1 VLGHSIH
8 SEKIVMEEIRFVDT
22 TIRDGHQSLWA
33 ERMSTGM
40 MLPIAKNLDD
50 AGFLAIEIL
59 SGSHIKKAVR
69 ELREDPWERIKRVA
83 ERAPKTPLRLI
94 AGRVN
99 TFGFDP
105 PCMYELFIERMAANG
120 VRQARISEPWNDLP
134 GWKYRV
140 AVARRFG
147 LDPIV
152 NLIYSV
158 SPVHSDDYYAERCR
172 QAVTL
177 NPFRLCLKDPGGL
190 LTPERVRTLVPVIL
204 NNAGEIPV
212 EIHSHCTTG
221 LGPLVALEAVRLGI
235 RIVNTGVPP
244 LADSSALPSIFNVA
258 HNLRALGYKPV
269 VDEELLRP
277 VSGHFDVIARREG
290 LPIGVPAEY
299 DYEVYQHQVPGGMI
313 SNLAHQLRQVGKEA
327 QLKEALEETSRVRVE
342 FGYPIM
348 VTPLSQFVGSQAA
361 INVIVGERYKEVTD
375 QVIRYALGHFGEEAV
390 TAMDQ
395 EVRARILDRTRAKE
409 IMEQTRT
416 NPTIAEMR
424 RDLNAETVSDEE
436 LLLRWLLTKE
446 DIAAMRAAGPAKEY
460 VTQRHPLVKLMADLT
475 CRADCN
481 LIQVSKPGFA
491 LTLERRA
498 AAQ

>member
-1 VLGHSIH
+1 
-8 SEKIVMEEIRFVDT
+8 MEEIRFVDT

-59 SGSHIKKAVR
+59 SGSHVKKAVR

-120 VRQARISEPWNDLP
+120 IRQARISEPWNDLP

-140 AVARRFG
+140 GVARRFG

-158 SPVHSDDYYAERCR
+158 SPVHTDDYYAERCR

-190 LTPERVRTLVPVIL
+190 LTPERVRTLVPIIL
-204 NNAGEIPV
+204 QNASGIPV
-212 EIHSHCTTG
+212 ELHSHCTTG

-244 LADSSALPSIFNVA
+244 LADGSALPSIFNVT
-258 HNLRALGYKPV
+258 HNLRALSYNPV
-269 VDEELLRP
+269 VDEDVLRP
-277 VSGHFDVIARREG
+277 VSEHFNVIARREG
-290 LPIGVPAEY
+290 FPIGVPAEY

-313 SNLAHQLRQVGKEA
+313 SNLGHQLREVGKEA
-327 QLKEALEETSRVRVE
+327 QLQEALEETSQVRVE

-390 TAMDQ
+390 SAMNQ
-395 EVRARILDRTRAKE
+395 EVRARILDRPRARE
-409 IMEQTRT
+409 IMAQART
-416 NPTIAEMR
+416 NPSIAEMR
-424 RDLNAETVSDEE
+424 RDLDAATVSDEE
-436 LLLRWLLTKE
+436 LVLRWLLNKE

-460 VTQRHPLVKLMADLT
+460 VTTRHPLVKLMAELT
-475 CRADCN
+475 HRADCN

-491 LTLERRA
+491 LTLERRM

>member
-1 VLGHSIH
+1 MDEVH
-8 SEKIVMEEIRFVDT
+8 FVDT

-40 MLPIAKNLDD
+40 MLPIAKNLDA
-50 AGFLAIEIL
+50 AGFLAIELL

-69 ELREDPWERIKRVA
+69 ELREDPWERIRRVA
-83 ERAPKTPLRLI
+83 ELCPNTPLRLI

-120 VRQARISEPWNDLP
+120 IRQARISEPWNDLP

-140 AVARRFG
+140 MVARKFG

-158 SPVHSDDYYAERCR
+158 SPVHTDEYYAERCR

-177 NPFRLCLKDPGGL
+177 KPFRLCLKDPGGL
-190 LTPERVRTLVPVIL
+190 LTPERVRTLVPVVL
-204 NNAGEIPV
+204 ANSGGIPV
-212 EIHSHCTTG
+212 ELHSHCTTG

-244 LADSSALPSIFNVA
+244 LADSSALPSIYNVA

-269 VDEELLRP
+269 IDEKVLRP
-277 VSGHFDVIARREG
+277 VTEHFNIIARREG
-290 LPIGVPAEY
+290 FPIGVPAEY
-299 DYEVYQHQVPGGMI
+299 DYEIYQHQVPGGMI
-313 SNLAHQLRQVGKEA
+313 SNLGHQLRQVGKESQLA
-327 QLKEALEETSRVRVE
+327 QALEETSRVRVE

-375 QVIRYALGHFGEEAV
+375 QVIRYALGQFGEEAV

-395 EVRARILDRTRAKE
+395 EVRAKILDRPRAKE
-409 IMEQTRT
+409 IMAQTREH
-416 NPTIAEMR
+416 PTIDDMR
-424 RDLNAETVSDEE
+424 RDLGGSGVSDED
-436 LLLRWLLTKE
+436 LVLRWLLNKE

-460 VTQRHPLVKLMADLT
+460 VTKRHPLVKLMAELSKS
-475 CRADCN
+475 ADTN

-491 LTLERRA
+491 LTLEKA
-498 AAQ
+498 SK

>member
-1 VLGHSIH
+1 MDEV
-8 SEKIVMEEIRFVDT
+8 RFVDT

-40 MLPIAKNLDD
+40 MLPIAKRLDE
-50 AGFLAIEIL
+50 AGFLAIELL

-69 ELREDPWERIKRVA
+69 ELREDPWERIRRVA
-83 ERAPKTPLRLI
+83 ELVPNTPLRLI

-105 PCMYELFIERMAANG
+105 PCMYELFIARMAANG
-120 VRQARISEPWNDLP
+120 IRQARISEPWNDLP

-140 AVARRFG
+140 EVARRFG

-158 SPVHSDDYYAERCR
+158 SPVHTDEYFAERCR

-177 NPFRLCLKDPGGL
+177 APFRLCLKDPGGL
-190 LTPERVRTLVPVIL
+190 LTPERTRTLVPVIL
-204 NNAGEIPV
+204 ANASGIPV
-212 EIHSHCTTG
+212 ELHSHCTTG

-235 RIVNTGVPP
+235 RIVNTGIPP
-244 LADSSALPSIFNVA
+244 LADGPALPSIYNVA
-258 HNLRALGYKPV
+258 RNLRALGYQPV
-269 VDEELLRP
+269 INQEVLHP
-277 VSGHFDVIARREG
+277 VTEHFNAIAKREG
-290 LPIGVPAEY
+290 FPLGVPAEY
-299 DYEVYQHQVPGGMI
+299 DEATYQHQVPGGMI
-313 SNLAHQLRQVGKEA
+313 SNLGHQLRQVGKEG
-327 QLKEALEETSRVRVE
+327 QLQQALEETSRVRVE

-395 EVRARILDRTRAKE
+395 DVRQRILDRPRAKE
-409 IMEQTRT
+409 IMAQTRT
-416 NPTIAEMR
+416 HPTIADMR
-424 RDLNAETVSDEE
+424 RDLDAATVSEEE
-436 LLLRWLLTKE
+436 LLLRWLLNRD
-446 DIAAMRAAGPAKEY
+446 DIAAMRAAGPAKDY
-460 VTQRHPLVKLMADLT
+460 VTTRHPLVKLMADLT
-475 CRADCN
+475 QRADCS
-481 LIQVSKPGFA
+481 LIQVSKTGFA
-491 LTLERRA
+491 LTLQKNIA
-498 AAQ
+498 VD

>member
-1 VLGHSIH
+1 MQDIH
-8 SEKIVMEEIRFVDT
+8 FVDT

-40 MLPIAKNLDD
+40 MLPIAKNLNE
-50 AGFLAIEIL
+50 AGFLAIELL

-69 ELREDPWERIKRVA
+69 ELREDPWERIKRICTLC
-83 ERAPKTPLRLI
+83 PDTPMRLI

-105 PCMYELFIERMAANG
+105 PCMYELFIGRMAANG
-120 VRQARISEPWNDLP
+120 IRQARISEPWNDLP
-134 GWKYRV
+134 GWTYRV
-140 AVARRFG
+140 KVARQFG
-147 LDPIV
+147 VEPIV

-158 SPVHSDDYYAERCR
+158 SPVHTDKYYAERCR

-177 NPFRLCLKDPGGL
+177 KPFRLCLKDPGGL
-190 LTPERVRTLVPVIL
+190 LTPERVRTLVPVVL
-204 NNAGEIPV
+204 KNAGGIPV
-212 EIHSHCTTG
+212 ELHSHCTTG

-244 LADSSALPSIFNVA
+244 LADGSALPSIFNVA
-258 HNLRALGYKPV
+258 HNLRALGYQPIV
-269 VDEELLRP
+269 NEEVLRP
-277 VSGHFDVIARREG
+277 VSEHFTIVAQREG
-290 LPIGVPAEY
+290 FPIGVPAEY
-299 DYEVYQHQVPGGMI
+299 DYETYLHQVPGGMI
-313 SNLAHQLRQVGKEA
+313 SNLGHQLSQVGKEA

-395 EVRARILDRTRAKE
+395 EVRARILDRPRAKE
-409 IMEQTRT
+409 IMAQTREH
-416 NPTIAEMR
+416 PTIADMR
-424 RDLNAETVSDEE
+424 RDLDAATVSEEE
-436 LLLRWLLTKE
+436 LLLRWLLNRE
-446 DIAAMRAAGPAKEY
+446 DIDAMRAAGPAKPY
-460 VTQRHPLVKLMADLT
+460 VTTRHPLVKLMAELMQ
-475 CRADCN
+475 RADCN
-481 LIQVSKPGFA
+481 LIHVSKPGFA
-491 LTLERRA
+491 LKLERGAGR
-498 AAQ
+498 

>member
-1 VLGHSIH
+1 
-8 SEKIVMEEIRFVDT
+8 MDEIRFVDT

-40 MLPIAKNLDD
+40 MLPIAKRLDE
-50 AGFLAIEIL
+50 AGFLAIELL

-69 ELREDPWERIKRVA
+69 ELREDPWERIRRVA
-83 ERAPKTPLRLI
+83 ELVPNTPLRLI

-120 VRQARISEPWNDLP
+120 IRQARISEPWNDLP

-140 AVARRFG
+140 EVARKFG

-158 SPVHSDDYYAERCR
+158 SPVHTDDYYAERCR

-177 NPFRLCLKDPGGL
+177 KPFRLCLKDPGGL
-190 LTPERVRTLVPVIL
+190 LTPERTRTLVPVVL
-204 NNAGEIPV
+204 ANAGGIPV
-212 EIHSHCTTG
+212 ELHSHCTTG
-221 LGPLVALEAVRLGI
+221 LRSPGRARSGAARHQDRQHRHSAARRRLGAAVDLQ
-235 RIVNTGVPP
+235 RR
-244 LADSSALPSIFNVA
+244 AQSARARLQAGDRRGGAAPGQ
-258 HNLRALGYKPV
+258 RALQ
-269 VDEELLRP
+269 R
-277 VSGHFDVIARREG
+277 HRQARG
-290 LPIGVPAEY
+290 FPLGVPAEY
-299 DYEVYQHQVPGGMI
+299 DEATYQHQVPGGMI
-313 SNLAHQLRQVGKEA
+313 SNLGHQLRQVGKEA
-327 QLKEALEETSRVRVE
+327 QLAEALEETSRVRVE

-395 EVRARILDRTRAKE
+395 EVRGQNSRPAARQGDHGADAHASDHRRHAARSRCGRPSPTR
-409 IMEQTRT
+409 
-416 NPTIAEMR
+416 
-424 RDLNAETVSDEE
+424 SCCC
-436 LLLRWLLTKE
+436 
-446 DIAAMRAAGPAKEY
+446 AG
-460 VTQRHPLVKLMADLT
+460 
-475 CRADCN
+475 C
-481 LIQVSKPGFA
+481 
-491 LTLERRA
+491 
-498 AAQ
+498 

>member
-1 VLGHSIH
+1 MDDIH
-8 SEKIVMEEIRFVDT
+8 FVDT

-40 MLPIAKNLDD
+40 MLPIAKNLDA
-50 AGFLAIEIL
+50 AGFLAIELL

-69 ELREDPWERIKRVA
+69 ELREDPWERIKRVCA
-83 ERAPKTPLRLI
+83 LCPNTPMRLI

-120 VRQARISEPWNDLP
+120 IRQARISEPWNDLP
-134 GWKYRV
+134 GWTYRV
-140 AVARRFG
+140 EVARRFG

-158 SPVHSDDYYAERCR
+158 SPVHTDAYYAERCR

-190 LTPERVRTLVPVIL
+190 LTPERTRTLVPVVL
-204 NNAGEIPV
+204 ANAGGIPV
-212 EIHSHCTTG
+212 ELHSHCTTG
-221 LGPLVALEAVRLGI
+221 LGPLVALEAVKLGI

-244 LADSSALPSIFNVA
+244 LADGSALPSVYNVA
-258 HNLRALGYKPV
+258 RNLRALGYRTVIDEDVLHPV
-269 VDEELLRP
+269 TE
-277 VSGHFDVIARREG
+277 HFNVIARREG
-290 LPIGVPAEY
+290 FPLGVPAEY
-299 DYEVYQHQVPGGMI
+299 DEATYQHQVPGGMI
-313 SNLAHQLRQVGKEA
+313 SNLGHQLRQVGKEA
-327 QLKEALEETSRVRVE
+327 QLAQALEETSRVRVE

-395 EVRARILDRTRAKE
+395 EVREKILDRPRAKE
-409 IMEQTRT
+409 IMAQTREH
-416 NPTIAEMR
+416 PSIDDMR
-424 RDLNAETVSDEE
+424 RQLGGAGVSDEE
-436 LLLRWLLTKE
+436 LLLRWLLNKE
-446 DIAAMRAAGPAKEY
+446 DIAAMRAAGPAKDY
-460 VTQRHPLVKLMADLT
+460 VTTRHPLVKLMADLT
-475 CRADCN
+475 QRADCN

-491 LTLERRA
+491 LTLERRVA
-498 AAQ
+498 GQ

>member
-1 VLGHSIH
+1 
-8 SEKIVMEEIRFVDT
+8 MDEIRFVDT

-40 MLPIAKNLDD
+40 MLPIAKRLDQ
-50 AGFLAIEIL
+50 AGFLAIELL

-69 ELREDPWERIKRVA
+69 ELREDPWERIRRVA
-83 ERAPKTPLRLI
+83 ELVPDTPLRLI

-120 VRQARISEPWNDLP
+120 IRQARISEPWNDLP

-140 AVARRFG
+140 AVACKFG

-158 SPVHSDDYYAERCR
+158 SPVHTDEYYAERCR

-177 NPFRLCLKDPGGL
+177 KPFRLCLKDPGGL
-190 LTPERVRTLVPVIL
+190 LTPERTRTLVPVVL
-204 NNAGEIPV
+204 ANSGGIPV
-212 EIHSHCTTG
+212 ELHSHCTTG

-244 LADSSALPSIFNVA
+244 LADGSALPSIYNVA
-258 HNLRALGYKPV
+258 RNLRALGYNPV
-269 VDEELLRP
+269 IDEEVLHP
-277 VSGHFDVIARREG
+277 VSEHFNIVAKREG
-290 LPIGVPAEY
+290 FPVGAPAEY
-299 DYEVYQHQVPGGMI
+299 DEATYQHQVPGGMI
-313 SNLAHQLRQVGKEA
+313 SNLGHQLRLVGKEA
-327 QLKEALEETSRVRVE
+327 QLAQALEETSRVRVE

-361 INVIVGERYKEVTD
+361 INVLVGERYKEVTD
-375 QVIRYALGHFGEEAV
+375 QVIRYALGQFGEEAIA
-390 TAMDQ
+390 AMDQ
-395 EVRARILDRTRAKE
+395 DVRARILDRPRAKE
-409 IMEQTRT
+409 IIAQTRGH
-416 NPTIAEMR
+416 PTIDDMR
-424 RDLNAETVSDEE
+424 RELGGAGVSDEE
-436 LLLRWLLTKE
+436 LLLRWLLNRD
-446 DIAAMRAAGPAKEY
+446 DIAAMRAAGPAKDY
-460 VTQRHPLVKLMADLT
+460 VTTRHPLVKLMAELMQ
-475 CRADCN
+475 RSDCN

-491 LTLERRA
+491 LKLEKNPTS
-498 AAQ
+498 